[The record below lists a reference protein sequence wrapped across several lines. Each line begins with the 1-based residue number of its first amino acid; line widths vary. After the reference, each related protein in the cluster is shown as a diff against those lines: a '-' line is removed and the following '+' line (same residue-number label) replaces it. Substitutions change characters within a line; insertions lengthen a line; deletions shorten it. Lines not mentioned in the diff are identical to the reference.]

1 VVRLCGVPP
10 AIEAGAHI
18 AGEWTLRNAAMG
30 DHEMTLWVDFVV
42 KVGGREARALARFLE
57 NGLW

>member
-1 VVRLCGVPP
+1 MQGTRDFVSESGHSVATQYRS
-10 AIEAGAHI
+10 
-18 AGEWTLRNAAMG
+18 
-30 DHEMTLWVDFVV
+30 LWADFVV

>member
-1 VVRLCGVPP
+1 VDLSCSK
-10 AIEAGAHI
+10 AIKRSNNCYRAI
-18 AGEWTLRNAAMG
+18 ANWAAVFRSAKRS
-30 DHEMTLWVDFVV
+30 LLADFVV